1 MCVCVWERAWACVW
15 WGVHAWEQDKQNK
28 EQRKKKKGGGGWGE
42 IERER
47 EERFT
52 HGLSTIFAPSKA
64 SSDQDNNSRR
74 TPMMRVLD
82 FGRSFDYPTVATAKC
97 RLQSCTSPPEQSNL
111 KPWWSRSLT
120 VTEEAKSEE
129 IMIGMNVSCFQQ
141 RKMTFSMCVWCWCW
155 WWWWWCVE
163 MCSVESRVDH
173 SWNLRP
179 FTVRASSYR
188 NKRQWKKKNAMYLT

>member
-1 MCVCVWERAWACVW
+1 MLE
-15 WGVHAWEQDKQNK
+15 NK
-28 EQRKKKKGGGGWGE
+28 TNKTKSKNKKEKGGWGE

-111 KPWWSRSLT
+111 KTWWSRSLT

-141 RKMTFSMCVWCWCW
+141 RKMTFSM
-155 WWWWWCVE
+155 
-163 MCSVESRVDH
+163 
-173 SWNLRP
+173 
-179 FTVRASSYR
+179 
-188 NKRQWKKKNAMYLT
+188 